1 MTAALIGF
9 ALSFVLLF
17 LRVPISTGLALTG
30 FGGLVVLNGLTPA
43 LTTMAMSAQS
53 ATMAY
58 SLSVLPLFVLMG
70 NLVAG
75 AGISGN
81 LFKAAQLFVGRQ
93 RGGVAM
99 ATVLAC
105 GGFGAICGS
114 SVATAATMS
123 RVAIPAM
130 RSLGY
135 HDRLTTA
142 TLASGGTLGILIP
155 PSIIMVIYG
164 VNTQTHIGK
173 LFAAGLVPGII
184 AILFYM
190 AAVKWVVWRDP
201 STAPLAD
208 RTDWTAKVTTLK
220 GLWPVIV
227 LFGLVMGGIYGGFFT
242 ATEAAGIGAAG
253 AFAFAL
259 THKSLKLKEIG
270 AIVVDSAIV
279 SASMIAIVFGAA
291 VFVEFI
297 NITGVHKVL
306 EQLVI
311 GSGFSPFG
319 VILAM
324 IAIFF
329 VAGAL
334 MEELSMILIL
344 VPIFFPIVIKLGY
357 DPVWFGIIVVVAC
370 EIGLIAPPIGMNLF
384 VIRSVA
390 PDVSMNTIL
399 SGMLPFITVDLIR
412 IVLLAAFPI
421 LSLWLPGL
429 LFGTG

>member
-1 MTAALIGF
+1 MTAAIVGF
-9 ALSFVLLF
+9 LASFILLF

-30 FGGLVVLNGLTPA
+30 FGGLVVLSGWKPA

-81 LFKAAQLFVGRQ
+81 LFRAAQLFVGRQ

-99 ATVLAC
+99 GTILAC
-105 GGFGAICGS
+105 AGFGAICGS
-114 SVATAATMS
+114 SVATCATMS
-123 RVAIPAM
+123 RVAIPSM
-130 RSLGY
+130 RKLGY

-142 TLASGGTLGILIP
+142 TLASGATLGILIP
-155 PSIIMVIYG
+155 PSIIMVVYG

-173 LFAAGLVPGII
+173 LFAAGLIPGAI
-184 AILFYM
+184 AVLFYIV
-190 AAVKWVVWRDP
+190 AVKWVVWRDP
-201 STAPLAD
+201 STAPLAED
-208 RTDWTAKVTTLK
+208 SNWADKFDTLK

-227 LFGLVMGGIYGGFFT
+227 LFTVVMGGIYGGLFT

-253 AFAFAL
+253 AFLFAL
-259 THKSLKLKEIG
+259 THKSLTLRQIG
-270 AIVVDSAIV
+270 AVVVDSALV
-279 SASMIAIVFGAA
+279 SAMMVGIVFGAA

-297 NITGVHKVL
+297 NLTGVHRVL
-306 EQLVI
+306 ESLVMN
-311 GSGFSPFG
+311 SSLSPLG
-319 VILAM
+319 VILVM

-390 PDVSMNTIL
+390 PEVKMHTIL
-399 SGMLPFITVDLIR
+399 SGMLPFITVDLMR

-421 LSLWLPGL
+421 LSVWLPNQ
-429 LFGTG
+429 LF

>member
-1 MTAALIGF
+1 MIAALVGF
-9 ALSFVLLF
+9 LVSFVLLF
-17 LRVPISTGLALTG
+17 LRVPISTGLAVTG
-30 FGGLVVLNGLTPA
+30 FGGLVLLSGWTPA
-43 LTTMAMSAQS
+43 LTTVGMSAQS
-53 ATMAY
+53 VTMAY

-99 ATVLAC
+99 GTILAC
-105 GGFGAICGS
+105 AGFGAICGS
-114 SVATAATMS
+114 SVATCATMA
-123 RVAIPAM
+123 RVAIPSM
-130 RSLGY
+130 RKLGY

-142 TLASGGTLGILIP
+142 TLASGATLGILIP
-155 PSIIMVIYG
+155 PSIIMVVYG

-173 LFAAGLVPGII
+173 LFAAGLIPGAI
-184 AILFYM
+184 AVLFYI

-201 STAPLAD
+201 ATAPPAAD
-208 RTDWTAKVTTLK
+208 SDWADKLQTLK

-227 LFGLVMGGIYGGFFT
+227 LFTLVMGGIYGGFFT
-242 ATEAAGIGAAG
+242 ATEAAGIGATG
-253 AFAFAL
+253 AFVFAL
-259 THKSLKLKEIG
+259 FHKDLNLQRIG
-270 AIVVDSAIV
+270 AIVVDSALV
-279 SASMIAIVFGAA
+279 SAMMIAIVFGAA

-297 NITGVHKVL
+297 NLTGIHRVL
-306 EQLVI
+306 EALVTN
-311 GSGFSPFG
+311 SNLPPFG
-319 VILAM
+319 IILLM

-344 VPIFFPIVIKLGY
+344 VPIFYPIVVKLGY

-390 PDVSMNTIL
+390 PEVPMNTIL
-399 SGMLPFITVDLIR
+399 SGMLPFITVDLVR
-412 IVLLAAFPI
+412 IVLLAAFPMI
-421 LSLWLPGL
+421 TLWLPNL
-429 LFGTG
+429 LF

>member
-1 MTAALIGF
+1 MTAALLGF
-9 ALSFVLLF
+9 GLSFVLLF

-30 FGGLVVLNGLTPA
+30 FAGLCVLSGWTPA
-43 LTTMAMSAQS
+43 LTTIGMAAQS
-53 ATMAY
+53 VTMAY

-99 ATVLAC
+99 GTVLAC
-105 GGFGAICGS
+105 AGFGAICGS
-114 SVATAATMS
+114 SVATCATMA
-123 RVAIPAM
+123 RVAIPSM
-130 RSLGY
+130 RRLGY

-142 TLASGGTLGILIP
+142 TLASGATLGILIP
-155 PSIIMVIYG
+155 PSIIMVVYG

-173 LFAAGLVPGII
+173 LFAAGLVPGAI
-184 AILFYM
+184 AVLLYI
-190 AAVKWVVWRDP
+190 AAIKWTVWRDP
-201 STAPLAD
+201 AAAPMSSESNHSEKLQ
-208 RTDWTAKVTTLK
+208 VLI

-227 LFGLVMGGIYGGFFT
+227 LFTLVMGGIYGGFFT
-242 ATEAAGIGAAG
+242 TTEAAGIGAAG
-253 AFAFAL
+253 ALLFAL
-259 THKSLKLKEIG
+259 THKGLGIRRIYSIL
-270 AIVVDSAIV
+270 VDSALV
-279 SASMIAIVFGAA
+279 SAMMIAIVFGAA

-297 NITGVHKVL
+297 NLTGIHRVL
-306 EQLVI
+306 ESVVTD
-311 GSGFSPFG
+311 SGLPPFG
-319 VILAM
+319 IVLIM

-344 VPIFFPIVIKLGY
+344 VPIFFPVIIKLGY

-390 PDVSMNTIL
+390 PEVPMNVIL
-399 SGMLPFITVDLIR
+399 SGMMPFITVDLLR
-412 IVLLAAFPI
+412 VVLLAAFPAI
-421 LSLWLPGL
+421 TLWLPNL
-429 LFGTG
+429 LF